1 MTSGARNRLTP
12 YDLAINKNKFKPYS
26 TSIAPGHYFSLIK
39 VRTALG
45 AKAVHVVDFKELNWQ
60 RACKIMKSLCSF
72 IVKDHTVISC
82 YFVNQIFCERNGNG
96 N

>member
-12 YDLAINKNKFKPYS
+12 YDLSINKNKFQSYS
-26 TSIAPGHYFSLIK
+26 TSIAPGYYFSLIK

-45 AKAVHVVDFKELNWQ
+45 TNAVYVVDFKELKWQ

-72 IVKDHTVISC
+72 IVKDHAVISC
-82 YFVNQIFCERNGNG
+82 YFVTQIFCERHGNG